1 MLKFRCCV
9 LLQSIPGTH
18 EDISLAYTEFLLMEQ
33 KRKMTLIL
41 LVASMLFS
49 FVTNTVLFPYLI
61 DGEIFLL

>member
-33 KRKMTLIL
+33 KRKMTLIF
-41 LVASMLFS
+41 LVASMFS